1 MVRTHKPMLTNRPL
15 SNIRSALP
23 APFPLGRVAR
33 FLGES
38 ERVHFLLP
46 PPFQTVL
53 APPSDARCV
62 DKGLRTRR
70 GVLRIGCVR
79 KQITLPYPTKHISKC
94 PAAATQ
100 SMRWESSALGSAPPA
115 ARPGFER
122 HSLLLIIIPIA
133 VSDSVVALSKSSWGG
148 PASDASA
155 S

>member
-1 MVRTHKPMLTNRPL
+1 M
-15 SNIRSALP
+15 
-23 APFPLGRVAR
+23 
-33 FLGES
+33 
-38 ERVHFLLP
+38 HFLLP

-94 PAAATQ
+94 PAAVTQ
-100 SMRWESSALGSAPPA
+100 SMRWEILRPWERHA